1 MGATGGG
8 GGGALGLFACGG
20 GGGGGAAG
28 LIGRFGATGG
38 VASVSAL
45 DSSSFFGVMMRWVR
59 DKNEGMPGRGAG
71 GVGRIGGSWPSVG
84 LAGAPAPRD
93 D

>member
-20 GGGGGAAG
+20 GGGGAAG
-28 LIGRFGATGG
+28 LIGRFGAIGG
-38 VASVSAL
+38 VASVSAI

-59 DKNEGMPGRGAG
+59 DKNEGMPGRGGG
-71 GVGRIGGSWPSVG
+71 GVVRIGGSWPSVG
-84 LAGAPAPRD
+84 RAGAAAPRD
-93 D
+93 G